1 MKELTVRGPQIYLTK
16 FAQLL
21 KKKWRKLF
29 ILHTKLGKN
38 FLCEHSLASILLHN

>member
-1 MKELTVRGPQIYLTK
+1 MKELTLRGPQIYLTK

-21 KKKWRKLF
+21 KKWRKLF
-29 ILHTKLGKN
+29 ILHTKFGKN